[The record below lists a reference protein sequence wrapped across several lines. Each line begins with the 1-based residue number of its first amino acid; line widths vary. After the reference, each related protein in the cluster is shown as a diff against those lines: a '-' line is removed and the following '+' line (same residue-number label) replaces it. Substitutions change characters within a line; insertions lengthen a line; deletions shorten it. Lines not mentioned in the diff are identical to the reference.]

1 MQIQF
6 KKVRYKNILSTGNV
20 FTEIDLSKSRTT
32 LVSGTNGSGKSTLLD
47 AITFG
52 LYGKPFR
59 KINKPQLLNSINTK
73 ELVVEVEF
81 SVSGN
86 EYLIRRGIKP
96 AIFEI
101 LRNGEL
107 VNQDAAVRDYQAY
120 LEQNILGL
128 NYKSFNQVVVLG
140 SATYVPFMELPAHQR
155 REIIEDLL
163 DIQVFSTMNIL
174 LKDRSN
180 LNRETITENNYQI
193 DLIKSKIESAV
204 EHNDSIRKI
213 RESEV
218 NKIREKMQEHI
229 DRIEEEK
236 TAIEAVETTIQN
248 LIETISD
255 KASVKKKL
263 DSAKSIR
270 VELESTLRSYKKE
283 LNFYHDND
291 SCPTCKQGIA
301 HDFKETIITE
311 KDKKSS
317 EIVSSMEELSEK
329 INALETRIE
338 EISSVEDEIQ
348 KHNLKIGEHR
358 AQIKMSMN
366 ALKSFKSELD
376 AAEKEVEEV
385 DTSKLEEYNG
395 TLKTLQSE
403 QTRLFDE
410 RETLGVVNAMLKDG
424 GIKTRIIRQYIPVM
438 NKLINKYLS
447 AFELFV
453 DFHLDENF
461 NEVIKSRFRDA
472 FSYASFSEGEKLR
485 ITLSI
490 MLSWRAVAKLRNS
503 VSTNLLILDETLD
516 GAMDG
521 TGVENLI
528 DTLHNLNNNDNI
540 FVISHRGEQFGDKFD
555 SHIRFEKVK
564 NFSQIA
570 A

>member
-1 MQIQF
+1 MNIQF
-6 KKVRYKNILSTGNV
+6 NKIRYKNILSTGNV
-20 FTEIDLSKSRTT
+20 FTEINLSKSRTT
-32 LVSGTNGSGKSTLLD
+32 LISGTNGSGKSTLLD

-59 KINKPQLLNSINTK
+59 KINKPQLINSINTK
-73 ELVVEVEF
+73 DMVVEVDF
-81 SVSGN
+81 SVGGAN
-86 EYLIRRGIKP
+86 YIIRRGIKP
-96 AIFEI
+96 NIFEI
-101 LRNGEL
+101 YRNGEL
-107 VNQDAAVRDYQAY
+107 VNQDAASRDYQAY

-128 NYKSFNQVVVLG
+128 NYKSFNQIVVLG

-163 DIQVFSTMNIL
+163 DIQVFSTMNLL
-174 LKDRSN
+174 LKDRIGSN
-180 LNRETITENNYQI
+180 KDSITDNNYQI
-193 DLIKSKIESAV
+193 DLIKSRIESAQ
-204 EHNDSIRKI
+204 EHNESIRRI
-213 RESEV
+213 REGEV
-218 NKIREKMQEHI
+218 NKIRERMQEHLT
-229 DRIEEEK
+229 RIEEEK
-236 TAIEAVETTIQN
+236 TTIEEVESKIQE

-255 KASVKKKL
+255 KAGVKKKL
-263 DSAKSIR
+263 EKARSIHM
-270 VELESTLRSYKKE
+270 ELESTLRSYAKE
-283 LNFYHDND
+283 LSFYHDND
-291 SCPTCKQGIA
+291 NCPTCKQGIA
-301 HDFKETIITE
+301 HDFKESIVTE
-311 KDKKSS
+311 KGKKSA
-317 EIVSSMEELSEK
+317 EIESSLVDLSEK
-329 INALETRIE
+329 IKEYESRVE
-338 EISSVEDEIQ
+338 EISAVEDQIQ
-348 KHNLKIGEHR
+348 NHNLKIGEHR

-366 ALKSFKSELD
+366 ALKSFKNDLG

-385 DTSKLEEYNG
+385 DTSKLEEYNK
-395 TLKTLQSE
+395 TLKALQAD

-410 RETLGVVNAMLKDG
+410 RETLGVVGAMLKDG

-461 NEVIKSRFRDA
+461 NEVIKSRFRDT

-485 ITLSI
+485 ISLSI
-490 MLSWRAVAKLRNS
+490 MMSWRAVAKMRNS

-521 TGVENLI
+521 AGVENLI

-540 FVISHRGEQFGDKFD
+540 FVISHRGDQFGDKFD
-555 SHIRFEKVK
+555 SHVRFEKVK

>member
-1 MQIQF
+1 MNIQF
-6 KKVRYKNILSTGNV
+6 NSIRYKNILSTGNV
-20 FTEIDLSKSRTT
+20 FTDIPLNKNRTT
-32 LVSGTNGSGKSTLLD
+32 LVSGTNGSGKSTILD
-47 AITFG
+47 AITFA

-59 KINKPQLLNSINTK
+59 KINKPQLINTINTK
-73 ELVVEVEF
+73 DLVVEVNF
-81 SVSGN
+81 TVSGN
-86 EYLIRRGIKP
+86 DYLIRRGMKP
-96 AIFEI
+96 NIFEI
-101 LRNGEL
+101 YRNGEL
-107 VNQDAAVRDYQAY
+107 VNQDAAVRDYQTY

-128 NYKSFNQVVVLG
+128 NYKSFNQIVVLG
-140 SATYVPFMELPAHQR
+140 SATYVPFMELPAYQR

-163 DIQVFSTMNIL
+163 DIQVFSTMNLL
-174 LKDRSN
+174 LKDRVS
-180 LNRETITENNYQI
+180 LNKESITDNNYQI

-204 EHNDSIRKI
+204 EHNESIRKI
-213 RESEV
+213 REGEV
-218 NKIREKMQEHI
+218 NKIRERMQDHI

-236 TAIEAVETTIQN
+236 TFIEEIEVTIKS
-248 LIETISD
+248 LIDTIED
-255 KASVKKKL
+255 KPVIKKKL
-263 DSAKSIR
+263 EKTKNIR
-270 VELESTLRSYKKE
+270 QELDTVLRGYLKD

-291 SCPTCKQGIA
+291 NCPTCKQGID
-301 HDFKETIITE
+301 HNFKETIIDERNQKKREAEDGMDGIEIKITE
-311 KDKKSS
+311 
-317 EIVSSMEELSEK
+317 
-329 INALETRIE
+329 LEARIE
-338 EISSVEDEIQ
+338 EISKVEDVIQ
-348 KHNLKIGEHR
+348 SHNLKIGEHR

-366 ALKSFKSELD
+366 ALKSFKNDLD

-385 DTSKLEEYNG
+385 DTSKLEEFNK
-395 TLKTLQSE
+395 TLKDLQND
-403 QTRLFDE
+403 QVKLFDE
-410 RETLGVVNAMLKDG
+410 RETLGVAAAMLKDG

-485 ITLSI
+485 ISLSI

-521 TGVENLI
+521 AGVENLI

-540 FVISHRGEQFGDKFD
+540 FVISHRGDQFGEKFD
-555 SHIRFEKVK
+555 SNIRFEKVK

>member
-1 MQIQF
+1 MNIQF
-6 KKVRYKNILSTGNV
+6 NSIRYKNILSTGNV
-20 FTEIDLSKSRTT
+20 FTDIPLNKNRTT
-32 LVSGTNGSGKSTLLD
+32 LVSGTNGSGKSTILD
-47 AITFG
+47 AITFA

-59 KINKPQLLNSINTK
+59 KINKPQLINTINTK
-73 ELVVEVEF
+73 DLVVEVNF
-81 SVSGN
+81 TVSGN
-86 EYLIRRGIKP
+86 DYLIRRGMKP
-96 AIFEI
+96 NIFEI
-101 LRNGEL
+101 YRNGEL

-128 NYKSFNQVVVLG
+128 NYKSFNQIVVLG
-140 SATYVPFMELPAHQR
+140 SATYVPFMELPAYQR

-163 DIQVFSTMNIL
+163 DIQVFSTMNLL
-174 LKDRSN
+174 LKDRVS
-180 LNRETITENNYQI
+180 LNKESITDNNYQI

-204 EHNDSIRKI
+204 EHNESIRKI
-213 RESEV
+213 REGEV
-218 NKIREKMQEHI
+218 NKIRERMQDHI

-236 TAIEAVETTIQN
+236 TFIEEIEVTIKA
-248 LIETISD
+248 LIDSIED
-255 KASVKKKL
+255 KPVIKKKL
-263 DSAKSIR
+263 EKTKNIR
-270 VELESTLRSYKKE
+270 QELDTVLRGYLKD

-291 SCPTCKQGIA
+291 NCPTCKQGID
-301 HDFKETIITE
+301 HNFKETIVYERNQKKREAEDGMDGIEIKITE
-311 KDKKSS
+311 
-317 EIVSSMEELSEK
+317 
-329 INALETRIE
+329 LEARIE
-338 EISSVEDEIQ
+338 EISKVEDVIQ
-348 KHNLKIGEHR
+348 SHNLKIGEHR

-366 ALKSFKSELD
+366 ALKSFKNDLD

-385 DTSKLEEYNG
+385 DTSKLEEFNK
-395 TLKTLQSE
+395 TLKDLQND
-403 QTRLFDE
+403 QVKLFDE
-410 RETLGVVNAMLKDG
+410 RETLGVAAAMLKDG

-485 ITLSI
+485 ISLSI

-521 TGVENLI
+521 AGVENLI

-540 FVISHRGEQFGDKFD
+540 FVISHRGDQFGEKFD
-555 SHIRFEKVK
+555 SNIRFEKVK